1 MSAHRKPAAFR
12 LDDPHVVV
20 TSPDE
25 PRGRSRATV
34 LVTPEPEPAGLVV
47 AVEASRARRR
57 GLPWGALFWSA
68 LGGLVALGFGLAV
81 ARLIEDLFARSDA
94 LGYFAL
100 ALAVLAAVAL
110 GAVVGREVAGLLRL
124 NAVERLRE
132 RAEAALAAD
141 DRDGARAVVRDLLA
155 VERIEPRLA
164 RARNEMQ
171 GHLREIIDGAD
182 LVRLAERVLMAP
194 LDDAARALVAAA
206 AKRVSVVTAVSPRA
220 AVDMAFVLVTVVGL
234 VRRLADLYGARPG
247 ALGLVRL
254 LRLTI
259 AHLAVT
265 GGMAA
270 SDSLI
275 QQMLGHGVAAKVSA
289 RLGEGVL
296 NGLLTAR
303 LGLAAI
309 EVSRPLPFAAL
320 AKPSIGDLVGDLLR
334 RRERA
339 DEPDAPAASGTPS
352 PAA

>member
-1 MSAHRKPAAFR
+1 MSTQRRPAAFR
-12 LDDPHVVV
+12 LDDPHVVL

-25 PRGRSRATV
+25 PGSRGRSGRGTV
-34 LVTPEPEPAGLVV
+34 LITPEPEGAALPVPL
-47 AVEASRARRR
+47 EPPRRRRR
-57 GLPWGALFWSA
+57 GLPWGTLFWSA
-68 LGGLVALGFGLAV
+68 LGGLVTLGLGLAV
-81 ARLIEDLFARSDA
+81 TRLIEDLFARSDS
-94 LGYFAL
+94 LGYLAL
-100 ALAVLAAVAL
+100 ALAVLAAAAL
-110 GAVVGREVAGLLRL
+110 AALVGREIAGLARL

-132 RAEAALAAD
+132 RAQAAIAAD
-141 DRDGARAVVRDLLA
+141 DRESAQAVVRDLLA
-155 VERIEPRLA
+155 VERVEPRLA
-164 RARNEMQ
+164 RARADMQ
-171 GHLREIIDGAD
+171 AHLGEIIDGAD
-182 LVRLAERVLMAP
+182 LVRLAERELMEP
-194 LDDAARALVAAA
+194 LDQEARRLVASA

-220 AVDMAFVLVTVVGL
+220 AVDMAFVLITVVTL

-259 AHLAVT
+259 THLAVT

-275 QQMLGHGVAAKVSA
+275 QQMLGHGVAAKLSA

-320 AKPSIGDLVGDLLR
+320 PKPAVGDLAGDLLR
-334 RRERA
+334 RRERT
-339 DEPDAPAASGTPS
+339 DETDQAPEN
-352 PAA
+352 